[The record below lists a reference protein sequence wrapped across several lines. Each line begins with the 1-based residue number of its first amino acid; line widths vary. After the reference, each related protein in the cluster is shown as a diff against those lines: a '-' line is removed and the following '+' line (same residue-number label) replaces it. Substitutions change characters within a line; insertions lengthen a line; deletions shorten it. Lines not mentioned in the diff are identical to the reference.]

1 MNETEICQIRA
12 ADPGEARKLT
22 DLTLRSKAHWG
33 YSEAFMAA
41 AVHELEFR
49 PEKFQPDF
57 LVYVVEERDTVAGF
71 CSLLPM
77 DRTTIELHDLF
88 VDVPFIRHGYGKKL
102 WLHAVDI
109 ARASG
114 FSRMILTA
122 DPNAEAFYVAQ
133 GARRI
138 GEKPSTIQ
146 EGRSLPLLE
155 YVL

>member
-1 MNETEICQIRA
+1 MNETEICQLRLPN
-12 ADPGEARKLT
+12 PGEAHRLT

-33 YSEAFMAA
+33 YSDAFMAA
-41 AVHELEFR
+41 AADELEFR

-57 LVYVVEERDTVAGF
+57 LVYVVEERDIVAGF

-77 DRTTIELHDLF
+77 DGTTIELHDLF
-88 VDVPFIRHGYGKKL
+88 VDPPFIGHGYGKKL

-109 ARASG
+109 ARARG

-122 DPNAEAFYVAQ
+122 DPNAESFYVAQ
-133 GARRI
+133 GARRT

-146 EGRSLPLLE
+146 EGRSLPVME
-155 YVL
+155 SVL